1 MTAPLPERDPRGY
14 DLDEERKRFDEKVS
28 RDILMGNNRT
38 MRFGRH
44 LFHALPTSG
53 ARCKLCASPLHG
65 PMGGVMSVIGKGP
78 WPKNPKY
85 CSMCFKEMIKHR
97 SGAEIPCS
105 LLFADVRGSTELA
118 EQLTA
123 TEFRSLMERFFAVA
137 TDVLVDQDAVV
148 DKYVGDEVIGLFV
161 PVLTGE
167 LHASRAIAAGRELLR
182 STADWLP
189 VGAGVNTGI
198 AFVGAVGPDESAE
211 FTAMGDPVN
220 VAARLASAAGAG
232 ELLVTDAA
240 AESAHLETAGLERR
254 ALELKGKSGTTE
266 VVVLSASQPPTA

>member
-1 MTAPLPERDPRGY
+1 MTEPPAPERDPRGY
-14 DLDEERKRFDEKVS
+14 DLAEERKRYPEEELS
-28 RDILMGNNRT
+28 RSILMGTNRA

-44 LFHALPTSG
+44 IFHALPTTG

-65 PMGGVMSVIGKGP
+65 PMGSVMTVIGKGP

-85 CSMCFKEMIKHR
+85 CSMCFRDMIKHR

-118 EQLTA
+118 EQLSPRD
-123 TEFRSLMERFFAVA
+123 FRGLMDRFFAVA
-137 TDVLVDQDAVV
+137 TDVLVDQDAIV
-148 DKYVGDEVIGLFV
+148 DKFVGDEVIGLFV

-167 LHASRAIAAGRELLR
+167 LHASRAIAAGRTLLGR
-182 STADWLP
+182 TAGWLP
-189 VGAGVNTGI
+189 VGVGVNTGI
-198 AFVGAVGPDESAE
+198 AFVGAVGPDDTAE

-240 AESAHLETAGLERR
+240 VAAAQLDTAGLEHRS
-254 ALELKGKSGTTE
+254 LELKGKSGTTQ
-266 VVVLSASQPPTA
+266 VVVLGAAL